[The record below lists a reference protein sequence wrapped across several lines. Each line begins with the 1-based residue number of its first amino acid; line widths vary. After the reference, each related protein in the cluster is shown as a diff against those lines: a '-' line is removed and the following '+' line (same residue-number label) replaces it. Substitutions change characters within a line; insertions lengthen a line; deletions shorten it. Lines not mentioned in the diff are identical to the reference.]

1 LRKQPATAKKIFR
14 SKRTKGNDV
23 DHGLDQA
30 EWENIVKNRGARSV
44 VNKLMADVSLTTV
57 GDPESMVQY
66 GGPIPEGQTDDVEAN
81 AIKAHPTGCYSLP
94 KAKANK
100 GYVEFKFLV

>member
-1 LRKQPATAKKIFR
+1 
-14 SKRTKGNDV
+14 
-23 DHGLDQA
+23 
-30 EWENIVKNRGARSV
+30 
-44 VNKLMADVSLTTV
+44 MADVSLTTV

>member
-1 LRKQPATAKKIFR
+1 MRKQPPTALLFR
-14 SKRTKGNDV
+14 SKRTKANDV

-30 EWENIVKNRGARSV
+30 EWESIVKNRGARSV

-66 GGPIPEGQTDDVEAN
+66 GGPIPDGQMDDVEGN
-81 AIKAHPTGCYSLP
+81 AIKADPTPRISIP

-100 GYVEFKFLV
+100 GYVEF